1 MIRPKHGGQERP
13 MNNNTP
19 LISVIVPI
27 YNVERYLE
35 QCLSSLEAQTLRNIE
50 VLCIDD
56 GSTDS
61 SPRIVD
67 EFAARD
73 ERFVAVHKE
82 NGGYGK
88 GINTGLD
95 RARGAYV
102 GIVESDDYVTPEMFE
117 HLYSAAERHDFPD
130 IAKASYWRVC
140 HADSPQEELVPAYY
154 YHQVAHVDVPFTLA
168 EDAEFLF
175 HHPSIW
181 TAIYKRDFLT
191 DRNIRMKE
199 VPGAGWVDNPF
210 LIETLAQAE
219 SIVYI
224 DELLY
229 CYREFET
236 GSSSNVK
243 DPSVIYERWLDM
255 DDIVKR
261 LHITAPK
268 ILEGHYDR
276 GCAYIGM
283 INEGFDTSEPALKEN
298 IQKMVDRIDYNAVY
312 RSSKIQQRYKDA
324 LQQHVPFKQR
334 MHYRLERMGLARS

>member
-1 MIRPKHGGQERP
+1 

-19 LISVIVPI
+19 LVSVIVPI
-27 YNVERYLE
+27 YNVERYLR
-35 QCLSSLEAQTLRNIE
+35 QCLESIEAQTLGDIE

-61 SPRIVD
+61 SPRIVN

-73 ERFVAVHKE
+73 GRFVAVHKE

-88 GINTGLD
+88 GINTGLS
-95 RARGAYV
+95 RARGQYV
-102 GIVESDDYVTPEMFE
+102 GMVESDDYVDPKMFE
-117 HLYSAAERHDFPD
+117 HLYAAAKRHSFPD
-130 IAKASYWRVC
+130 IAKAAYWRVC
-140 HADSPQEELVPAYY
+140 HADTPREELVPAYY
-154 YHQVAHVDVPFTLA
+154 YHQVGHVDTPFALE

-181 TAIYKRDFLT
+181 TAIYRRAFLN
-191 DRNIRMKE
+191 DHGIHMKE

-210 LIETLAQAE
+210 LMETLAQAK

-229 CYREFET
+229 YYREFES

-243 DPSVIYERWLDM
+243 DPSVIYQRWLDM

-261 LHITAPK
+261 LHITAPR

-276 GCAYIGM
+276 GCAYIEM
-283 INEGFDTSEPALKEN
+283 LNEGFDTTEPALKAN
-298 IQKMVDRIDYNAVY
+298 VQKMVDRIDYNAVY
-312 RSSKIQQRYKDA
+312 RSKKIQQRYKDA
-324 LQQHVPFKQR
+324 LQKRVPFKQR
-334 MHYRLERMGLARS
+334 MQYRLERMGIKRP